1 MAGKGRGLAAF
12 SFHVES
18 LGITRGSMPES
29 RVGPNPLFPDVEFKP
44 VPLKV
49 GDDEDYMLALKQE
62 MRGTMRQ
69 LPHSIKP
76 LKPKA
81 DVERYKE
88 KYQRERQKLLDGDW
102 TPDWNLFPKELMPQ
116 KKKLLV
122 KTAAKKKPIKVSVK
136 DKEQVLSQLD
146 ELEKRDNV
154 QSDEEKEAKKEKEGE
169 EEEVEAEELEDEEQE
184 EENDYIASYFEDGD
198 DFDAGSDDNMDEAT
212 Y

>member
-102 TPDWNLFPKELMPQ
+102 TPG
-116 KKKLLV
+116 
-122 KTAAKKKPIKVSVK
+122 TSSAAKKKPIKVSVK